1 MRAQYGGIVATHPVE
16 VIRADYEAHQ
26 MSDGSPLCVCVIVA
40 VSVGVGLALQ
50 QGILVEQ
57 PRARHVQV
65 ATGWNSRPERPR
77 LVHEFPPPP
86 NVYAHK
92 DHLDFYNLLGAP
104 IALLRM
110 QFLDRRLF
118 VYIVRNIDSGSLS
131 SFTLRIFDI
140 KLQGYIRQNKITC
153 SEMAIAPSVNNK
165 LKKIWSCDN
174 LIALEF
180 LFFNK
185 YLCIRNF

>member
-1 MRAQYGGIVATHPVE
+1 
-16 VIRADYEAHQ
+16 
-26 MSDGSPLCVCVIVA
+26 MSV
-40 VSVGVGLALQ
+40 ALQ
-50 QGILVEQ
+50 PGILIEE
-57 PRARHVQV
+57 PRARHVEV
-65 ATGWNSRPERPR
+65 AAGWHSRPEGHR
-77 LVHEFPPPP
+77 LVHKVPPS